1 MIKKNYLRKIL
12 LFFILLIFLTSNI
25 VYADDI
31 DETEETPESDIVEA
45 TSSMVSSESSNNGLS
60 INSRA
65 YIVLDRNSNKVLL
78 GRNENQRRK
87 MASTTKIM
95 TATIIIENCNL
106 NETIEISK
114 KSASV
119 GGSRLG
125 LKTGDK
131 IAIKDLLYGLM
142 LKSGNDC
149 AIALAEYAGGSV
161 EGFSN
166 LMNSKSVELRFKR
179 HSLWNATWIR

>member
-1 MIKKNYLRKIL
+1 MINKLYLKKIL
-12 LFFILLIFLTSNI
+12 LFFIFITFLFSPM

-31 DETEETPESDIVEA
+31 DESEEPPETDIIETA
-45 TSSMVSSESSNNGLS
+45 TSIENTLS

-65 YIVLDRNSNKVLL
+65 YVVLDRNSNNVLL
-78 GRNENQRRK
+78 GKNENQKRK

-106 NETIEISK
+106 NETIEVSK
-114 KSASV
+114 KAASV

-125 LKTGDK
+125 LQTGDK
-131 IAIKDLLYGLM
+131 ITIKDLLYGLM

-149 AIALAEYAGGSV
+149 AVALAEYAGGSI
-161 EGFSN
+161 EGFAD
-166 LMNSKSVELRFKR
+166 LMNQKANELR
-179 HSLWNATWIR
+179 T